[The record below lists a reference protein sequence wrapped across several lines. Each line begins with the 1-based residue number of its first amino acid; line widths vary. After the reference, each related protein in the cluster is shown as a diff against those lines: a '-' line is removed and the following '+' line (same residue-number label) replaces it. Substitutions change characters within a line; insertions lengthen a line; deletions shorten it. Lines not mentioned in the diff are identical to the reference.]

1 MYIYIYIYIY
11 IYKLTYI
18 YIYIY
23 IYIYKLTY
31 LYIAAPIGH
40 CEAAVNYKYF
50 LVIVYLSIYI

>member
-1 MYIYIYIYIY
+1 M
-11 IYKLTYI
+11 